1 MSSTDA
7 AYLCFV
13 TAVIL
18 AVTIFTCGSYKV
30 LGIDSLK
37 ISKIRSRYTRFPHYE
52 ASRSSHFLLLS
63 SVVQA
68 FYLSS
73 EISDIASS
81 TWASTEFRSTF
92 MAPDAKM
99 MTLDMSNVF
108 SCTTTVC
115 GFEWNINEHFL
126 TTISLNCTNFG
137 DPHPATWQ
145 SYTWDQI

>member
-13 TAVIL
+13 MAVIL
-18 AVTIFTCGSYKV
+18 AVTIFTFGSYKV

-37 ISKIRSRYTRFPHYE
+37 ISKIRCRYTQFSHYE

-68 FYLSS
+68 FCLSS

-81 TWASTEFRSTF
+81 TWASREFRSTF
-92 MAPDAKM
+92 MAPEAKM
-99 MTLDMSNVF
+99 MTLEMSFFFLLALLLFVVLN
-108 SCTTTVC
+108 S
-115 GFEWNINEHFL
+115 GAHFP
-126 TTISLNCTNFG
+126 TTISLNCTNLG
-137 DPHPATWQ
+137 DPHPAT
-145 SYTWDQI
+145 

>member
-18 AVTIFTCGSYKV
+18 AVTIFTFGSYKV

-37 ISKIRSRYTRFPHYE
+37 ISKIRCRYTQFSHYE
-52 ASRSSHFLLLS
+52 ASRSSHFLLLL

-68 FYLSS
+68 FCLSS
-73 EISDIASS
+73 EISGIASS
-81 TWASTEFRSTF
+81 TWASTEFRSTSRLQTPKWWHWRWAIF
-92 MAPDAKM
+92 FLA
-99 MTLDMSNVF
+99 LLLFVVLNS
-108 SCTTTVC
+108 
-115 GFEWNINEHFL
+115 GGHFL

-137 DPHPATWQ
+137 DSHPATWP